1 MADEQPI
8 VIVTPTGVS
17 QYPWISKPDVK
28 WVQFD
33 EETGAGDF
41 KTNLI
46 LSEADAK
53 PLIQTINKVFKKNLQ
68 DVAETTGKQPNTA
81 NPPYE
86 PEFDDGQKATGN
98 TILKFKSKYQPK
110 IFDAAGKQMTNS
122 NIWGGSEIKVKAELK
137 PWYSPQLGAGVKL
150 QLMGVQVIKYVD
162 GADVSVDDFGFKAEE
177 GYVQHTEPTAAEE
190 GFEENPPAA
199 LNADALP
206 QSDLA
211 VEQPTLK
218 DSGKPVIE
226 KPADV
231 DDIVKKWS
239 VKN

>member
-1 MADEQPI
+1 
-8 VIVTPTGVS
+8 
-17 QYPWISKPDVK
+17 
-28 WVQFD
+28 
-33 EETGAGDF
+33 
-41 KTNLI
+41 
-46 LSEADAK
+46 
-53 PLIQTINKVFKKNLQ
+53 
-68 DVAETTGKQPNTA
+68 
-81 NPPYE
+81 
-86 PEFDDGQKATGN
+86 
-98 TILKFKSKYQPK
+98 
-110 IFDAAGKQMTNS
+110 MTNS

-177 GYVQHTEPTAAEE
+177 GYVQPTEPTAAED

-226 KPADV
+226 KIVGRLEDEINKQLSDKNV
-231 DDIVKKWS
+231 EIISGLTEGDIIVAEGLKK
-239 VKN
+239 VRPRGKIKPINK